1 MSWYLTTHA
10 GGYFVVLHNM
20 LTGRPEVPE
29 VHCVKDAKVGISI
42 DLPYAQLKVMS
53 VPENVDETSWRSL
66 SGVHA
71 NKCILQLIPNMKV
84 SACIS
89 SGSQFIALSMGMS
102 YLLGLFYYRSFNHCC
117 DALSYGRKGEEF
129 MVMLWLTACYLGFLE
144 EFIWPFS
151 CPFFFCQR
159 YPNARLSGL
168 ISCFFG
174 TFAFWD
180 RPKPIILQDGML
192 PISGSA
198 AEPRSLM
205 PIRLPCTPHEYCH
218 SNIIKSTFNRI
229 RVEFLWGHTLTKDL
243 LRPDFD
249 WGCPFGPFP
258 CAKKYTRFLKICLS
272 ASKQDELGEWVG
284 WVKLRFR
291 SLLVKVITIDVVV
304 YVIEFGKHKENPY
317 FSQKWAMI

>member
-129 MVMLWLTACYLGFLE
+129 MVMLWLTAWYLDIVFKLHIWILLCYL
-144 EFIWPFS
+144 FS
-151 CPFFFCQR
+151 S
-159 YPNARLSGL
+159 A
-168 ISCFFG
+168 
-174 TFAFWD
+174 
-180 RPKPIILQDGML
+180 LQ
-192 PISGSA
+192 
-198 AEPRSLM
+198 
-205 PIRLPCTPHEYCH
+205 
-218 SNIIKSTFNRI
+218 
-229 RVEFLWGHTLTKDL
+229 DL

-291 SLLVKVITIDVVV
+291 SLLVKV
-304 YVIEFGKHKENPY
+304 GGSLPL
-317 FSQKWAMI
+317 